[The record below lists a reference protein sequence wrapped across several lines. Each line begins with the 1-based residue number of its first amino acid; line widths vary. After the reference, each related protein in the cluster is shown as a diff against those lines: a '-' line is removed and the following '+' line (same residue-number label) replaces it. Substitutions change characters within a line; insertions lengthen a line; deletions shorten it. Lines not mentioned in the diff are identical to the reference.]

1 MTNSNLKSGA
11 DKAKSE
17 LLTMDIS
24 LAGVSATQKAIF
36 ARNLAIMLR
45 SGLTISEAL
54 SINLES
60 ATGRFKKVISGL
72 LESVES
78 GNSLADSFSRY
89 PKVFSGVFISAT
101 YAGEESGTLEENLE
115 AIAKQLEKERELSS
129 KIKQALLYP
138 TVVLVAAFTLGLGL
152 SFFILPKILPLFTG
166 MKMTLPWSTRVLI
179 AFSYFIQ
186 DYGVIFAISL
196 VAFVAL
202 MGYIIKQKFS
212 HPVTHWLLLHVPV
225 VSSISRNSN
234 LSRFCRNLST
244 LIKSGLS
251 IDKALEI
258 ATDTVNN
265 FYYQSAL
272 KVVAERLQKGTGLS
286 DNLMQFPKLF
296 PTMLTRM
303 TSVGEKSGQLEET
316 LAYLGDFYDTEVD
329 NAAKNLTV
337 AIEPLLL
344 LFIGAVVAFLTLS
357 IITPIYNITGNL
369 H

>member
-1 MTNSNLKSGA
+1 MANSKSKLGN
-11 DKAKSE
+11 AKPQSD
-17 LLTMDIS
+17 LMTMDIN
-24 LAGVSATQKAIF
+24 LGGVSATQKAIF

-60 ATGRFKKVISGL
+60 ASGRFKKIIFNL

-78 GNSLADSFSRY
+78 GNSLADSFARY
-89 PKVFSGVFISAT
+89 PKVFSGVFVSAT

-115 AIAKQLEKERELSS
+115 TIAKQLEKERELSG

-152 SFFILPKILPLFTG
+152 AFFILPKILPLFTG

-179 AFSYFIQ
+179 SFSYFIQ
-186 DYGVIFAISL
+186 DYGTIFVLCLI
-196 VAFVAL
+196 AFIAL
-202 MGYIIKQKFS
+202 LGYVIKQKFS
-212 HPVTHWLLLHVPV
+212 HPVTHWLLLNVPV
-225 VSSISRNSN
+225 VKTITRNSN
-234 LSRFCRNLST
+234 LARFCRNLST

-251 IDKALEI
+251 IDKALDI
-258 ATDTVNN
+258 AVETVSNY
-265 FYYQSAL
+265 YYQSAL
-272 KVVAERLQKGTGLS
+272 KIISARLQKGTGLS
-286 DNLMQFPKLF
+286 DNLGQFPKLF
-296 PTMLTRM
+296 PAMLTRM

-337 AIEPLLL
+337 AIEPMLL